1 MVAALEGLTLDQPRG
16 KSTLRKEDHQ
26 LSCDFMVG
34 ETAFEPAYPF
44 AIQNKQKV
52 FPADQVL
59 YSIDAWKKAQAEN
72 K

>member
-1 MVAALEGLTLDQPRG
+1 
-16 KSTLRKEDHQ
+16 
-26 LSCDFMVG
+26 MVG
-34 ETAFEPAYPF
+34 ETAFVPEYPF

-59 YSIDAWKKAQAEN
+59 YSIAEWQKAQSAN